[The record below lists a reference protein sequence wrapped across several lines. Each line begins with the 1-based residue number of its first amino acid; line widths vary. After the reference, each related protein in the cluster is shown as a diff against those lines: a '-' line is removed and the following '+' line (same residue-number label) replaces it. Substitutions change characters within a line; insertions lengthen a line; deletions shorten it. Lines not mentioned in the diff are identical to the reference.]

1 MMSLPVAVVITGIDS
16 MKILDQ
22 AIEAVRTFKQLSE
35 FEISALLQRTRT
47 VAAKGEY
54 EPYKTTSYFDGTAKN
69 PQWLG
74 YS

>member
-1 MMSLPVAVVITGIDS
+1 
-16 MKILDQ
+16 
-22 AIEAVRTFKQLSE
+22 VRTFKPLSE

-47 VAAKGEY
+47 AAAKGEY
-54 EPYKTTSYFDGTAKN
+54 EPYKTTSYFDGTARN

>member
-1 MMSLPVAVVITGIDS
+1 
-16 MKILDQ
+16 KILDQ
-22 AIEAVRTFKQLSE
+22 AVDAVRTFKSLTE

-47 VAAKGEY
+47 AAAKGVY
-54 EPYKTTSYFDGTAKN
+54 EPYKTTNHFDGTARN